1 MSLTNVALGKIEM
14 VSIDVSNIDMTKAIQ
29 LLRHIFGP
37 RRPDI
42 SPLAFSIAVME
53 VLIYKEGCSTEDIK
67 VMKDVYPIT
76 ARQFGKSLDTTA
88 VNIERLA
95 RQCWEKMVRQN
106 TVAFYFGKPIA
117 QRPTTKQMLCCL
129 ATFSRT
135 GNTYFSDSVDSERAE
150 AERIVEKLLA
160 GGMSAN
166 ELLEKLKSIQRGG
179 ESSEPET

>member
-14 VSIDVSNIDMTKAIQ
+14 VSIDVSNIDMTKAIR

-42 SPLAFSIAVME
+42 SPLAFSIAVVECLM
-53 VLIYKEGCSTEDIK
+53 YKEGCDIEDIK

-95 RQCWEKMVRQN
+95 RQCWEKMVTQN

-117 QRPTTKQMLCCL
+117 QISTTRQMLCCL
-129 ATFSRT
+129 ATLTHTECTCFSAPT
-135 GNTYFSDSVDSERAE
+135 DSARAE

-160 GGMSAN
+160 DGMSSN
-166 ELLEKLKSIQRGG
+166 ELLEKLKSI
-179 ESSEPET
+179 

>member
-14 VSIDVSNIDMTKAIQ
+14 VSIDASNIDMTKAIR

-42 SPLAFSIAVME
+42 SPLAFSIAVVECLM
-53 VLIYKEGCSTEDIK
+53 YKEGCDIEDIK

-76 ARQFGKSLDTTA
+76 AREFGKSLDTTA
-88 VNIERLA
+88 SNIERLV
-95 RQCWEKMVRQN
+95 RQCWEKMVTKN
-106 TVAFYFGKPIA
+106 TVDFYFGKPIE
-117 QRPTTKQMLCCL
+117 QKPTTNQMLCCL
-129 ATFSRT
+129 ATFT
-135 GNTYFSDSVDSERAE
+135 HKEYTYFSDPTDSVRAE

-166 ELLEKLKSIQRGG
+166 ELLEKLKQL
-179 ESSEPET
+179 